1 MSTPINCPNCGSTL
15 APGVAA
21 CVRCGYKLIVE
32 PTPEPAA
39 PAGPQF
45 PRPATAAPP
54 PSASLNVGALL
65 TDARERWNVKQTP
78 YLSAA
83 IALGVLALLVGTLAH
98 ISYLTAG
105 SDEGLKKDH
114 DFMWLTLADGLAFAA
129 AVVALMVRR
138 ESVPTHPADVRGPD
152 FRVGAGLA
160 AIAVLF
166 ALVGTVIGM
175 GGRGAAADSWVH
187 YSQLFAFL
195 ALAWLIISRPIP
207 AALGTISA
215 PTMGLALAAAGVGA
229 LLIGQIS
236 GMGNSSDSYF
246 GGVSWQAMG
255 TAVITLALGWFLGM
269 RPKGE

>member
-21 CVRCGYKLIVE
+21 CARCGYKLIVE

-39 PAGPQF
+39 PSRPQF
-45 PRPATAAPP
+45 PRPATAVPP
-54 PSASLNVGALL
+54 PATSLNLGALL

-114 DFMWLTLADGLAFAA
+114 DFMWLVVADGLAFAA
-129 AVVALMVRR
+129 AVVALVVRR
-138 ESVPTHPADVRGPD
+138 ESGPTHAADFRGPD
-152 FRVGAGLA
+152 FRIGAGLVG
-160 AIAVLF
+160 ITVLF
-166 ALVGTVIGM
+166 SLVGVVIGM
-175 GGRGAAADSWVH
+175 GGRGAAEDSWTH

-195 ALAWLIISRPIP
+195 ALAWLIISRPVP
-207 AALGTISA
+207 AALGTVSA
-215 PTMGLALAAAGVGA
+215 TTLGLVLAAAGVGA
-229 LLIGQIS
+229 LLVGQIS
-236 GMGNSSDSYF
+236 GMRNSNDSYF
-246 GGVSWQAMG
+246 GGVAWQAMG
-255 TAVITLALGWFLGM
+255 IAVITLALGWFLGM
-269 RPKGE
+269 APRSE

>member
-21 CVRCGYKLIVE
+21 CARCGHKLNV
-32 PTPEPAA
+32 EPAA
-39 PAGPQF
+39 EPVAASGPRF
-45 PRPATAAPP
+45 TRPATVAPSP
-54 PSASLNVGALL
+54 PTSLNVQQMLA
-65 TDARERWNVKQTP
+65 DARARWGIQQTP
-78 YLSAA
+78 YFMGV
-83 IALGVLALLVGTLAH
+83 IALAGLALIVGTIAH

-114 DFMWLTLADGLAFAA
+114 DFMWLVLASGLAFAA
-129 AVVALMVRR
+129 AVVALVVRR
-138 ESVPTHPADVRGPD
+138 ESGPTHLADIRGPD
-152 FRVGAGLA
+152 FRIGMGLA

-175 GGRGAAADSWVH
+175 GGRAAASDSWVH

-207 AALGTISA
+207 AALGSVNATTI
-215 PTMGLALAAAGVGA
+215 GLVLAAAGVGA

-236 GMGNSSDSYF
+236 GMGNSTDSYY

-255 TAVITLALGWFLGM
+255 IAVITLSLGWFLGM
-269 RPKGE
+269 RSEGE